1 MEETAVATKPRETI
15 GTLKKSSYWNVVVK
29 DFSRNKY
36 AYLMVLPVVVFYIVF
51 HYVPMFGATIAFRDF
66 SPARGIWGSP
76 WVGLTN
82 FIEFFQSAYF
92 WRLLRNGVL
101 LNVYDIIFGFPAPII
116 LALLINELKNKFYKR
131 VTQTVVFMPH
141 FISLVVVAGLIREFT
156 AIDGIANYVVE
167 FFGGERT
174 PMLQRA
180 GLFRSIFVSSLI
192 WQSMGWGSIIYL
204 AALSGI
210 DPQLHEA
217 ATLDGCGRL
226 KRIWYINIPGIMP
239 TIVILLIL
247 RMGNMVNV
255 GFERVILLYNPIT
268 FETADVIASFVFR
281 RGLLEFDWSYSAA
294 VGLFNSAVNFSLLV
308 MANWLSRRVNETSLW

>member
-1 MEETAVATKPRETI
+1 VEETAVATKPRETI